1 MGNILGELN
10 INPVLILV
18 NIIGFGVLF
27 LLAKKMVFTPIGK
40 VLTERDLE
48 ISSGYDRLDAD
59 QREMQRLKGDYE
71 TRLEQIEGEARE
83 KISSAIKEAQA
94 TRDKI
99 VSDANVQAREI
110 VGKAEADA
118 EREREQAMIT
128 LRQQIV
134 DLALG
139 ATTKVVGE
147 SLDADRHGKLIDEYI
162 AKGVPTISPGVAEA

>member
-18 NIIGFGVLF
+18 NIIGFGVLY
-27 LLAKKMVFTPIGK
+27 LLAKNMIFTPIGK
-40 VLTERDLE
+40 VLTERDQE
-48 ISSGYDRLDAD
+48 IASTYDRLDAD
-59 QREMQRLKGDYE
+59 QREMQRLKSDYE
-71 TRLEQIEGEARE
+71 SRLEQIEAEARE

-99 VSDANVQAREI
+99 VGDATVQAREI
-110 VGKAEADA
+110 VAKAEADA

-147 SLDADRHGKLIDEYI
+147 SLDADRHGKLIDEYL
-162 AKGVPTISPGVAEA
+162 AKGVAEA

>member
-1 MGNILGELN
+1 MANILSDLN
-10 INPVLILV
+10 IDPTLIVV
-18 NIIGFGVLF
+18 NIVGFGALYAI
-27 LLAKKMVFTPIGK
+27 AKKLVFDPIGTL
-40 VLTERDLE
+40 LTSRETE
-48 ISSGYDRLDAD
+48 IASTYDRLDAD
-59 QREMQRLKGDYE
+59 QREMQRLKSDYE
-71 TRLEQIEGEARE
+71 SRLESIESEARE

-99 VSDANVQAREI
+99 VSDATAQAREI
-110 VGKAEADA
+110 VSKAEADA

-162 AKGVPTISPGVAEA
+162 AKGVAEA

>member
-1 MGNILGELN
+1 MGNILGDLN

-18 NIIGFGVLF
+18 NIIGFG
-27 LLAKKMVFTPIGK
+27 LLLLLCNKMVFTPIGK
-40 VLTERDLE
+40 VISEREQE
-48 ISSGYDRLDAD
+48 ITGTYDRLDAD
-59 QREMQRLKGDYE
+59 QREMQRLKSDYE
-71 TRLEQIEGEARE
+71 TRLEQVEGEARE

-99 VSDANVQAREI
+99 VSDATGQAREI
-110 VGKAEADA
+110 VAKAEADA
-118 EREREQAMIT
+118 EREREQAMLT

-147 SLDADRHGKLIDEYI
+147 SLDAARHGKLIDEYI
-162 AKGVPTISPGVAEA
+162 AKGVAEA